1 MYENLFDNGNDKK
14 RPAANLQQSAKDLN
28 IILRLIITVLRKV
41 VQNQIMPNITKVAS
55 KSRQRKVI

>member
-14 RPAANLQQSAKDLN
+14 RPAANLQQSTKDLN

-41 VQNQIMPNITKVAS
+41 VQNQIMPNITIS
-55 KSRQRKVI
+55 C